1 MSVKRAVKNVL
12 RKLVLLMKERE
23 MIPIP
28 SPVNTNTLLAG
39 KIALITGGSG
49 GIGMGIARA
58 FLRSGAKVIIA
69 GTSQDKLS
77 RCLQELR
84 RTGGGGA
91 RLRVISA

>member
-39 KIALITGGSG
+39 KIAFITGGSG
-49 GIGMGIARA
+49 GIGMGIARERGLTLGLA
-58 FLRSGAKVIIA
+58 DSLLHYGRERDYKP
-69 GTSQDKLS
+69 SQV
-77 RCLQELR
+77 EIH
-84 RTGGGGA
+84 A
-91 RLRVISA
+91 IP

>member
-1 MSVKRAVKNVL
+1 MRG
-12 RKLVLLMKERE
+12 LVLLMKERE

-28 SPVNTNTLLAG
+28 SPVNTNTLLDG
-39 KIALITGGSG
+39 KVALITGGSG

-69 GTSQDKLS
+69 GTNTEKLS
-77 RCLQELR
+77 QCLQKL

-91 RLRVISA
+91 RLCVISA